1 VWQGKRRMA
10 ELEKEVAQAR
20 AAQAALQQRVNLF
33 ERIAAAAG
41 ASLSEATPGA
51 AEAAAGGPGGGAAAG
66 GSPGEPLPPTLLAAA
81 TRGQAAGAPVRLE
94 VGGQDVI
101 AVIGDDEGGDPR
113 EWWNAIHRLTA
124 QLRSAS

>member
-10 ELEKEVAQAR
+10 DLEKEVAQAR
-20 AAQAALQQRVNLF
+20 AAQAALQQRVDLF
-33 ERIAAAAG
+33 ERIATAAG
-41 ASLSEATPGA
+41 ASLAEAPPGA
-51 AEAAAGGPGGGAAAG
+51 AGPAG
-66 GSPGEPLPPTLLAAA
+66 GSPGEPLPATLLAAA

>member
-1 VWQGKRRMA
+1 VWQGKRRMT
-10 ELEKEVAQAR
+10 ELENEVAQAR

-41 ASLSEATPGA
+41 ASLSEAPPGA
-51 AEAAAGGPGGGAAAG
+51 AEPQAG
-66 GSPGEPLPPTLLAAA
+66 GSLGEPLPATLLAAA